1 MIDRELLDILA
12 CPSCLGTVRQEAEEI
27 VCNGCGRR
35 YPVRRKVPVMLL
47 EEASPRDDTG
57 PKPV

>member
-1 MIDRELLDILA
+1 MIEREFLDILA
-12 CPSCLGTVRQEAEEI
+12 CPSCLSPVRQEAEEI

-47 EEASPRDDTG
+47 EAPLLENNAGSEPE
-57 PKPV
+57 